1 MNIDEHPKPQTTFEI
16 MSKLPPVFK
25 KNGTVN
31 AANASVS
38 KCSMFIGA

>member
-1 MNIDEHPKPQTTFEI
+1 MTVDEHPKPQTTAEI
-16 MSKLPPVFK
+16 LAKLPSVFK

-38 KCSMFIGA
+38 L